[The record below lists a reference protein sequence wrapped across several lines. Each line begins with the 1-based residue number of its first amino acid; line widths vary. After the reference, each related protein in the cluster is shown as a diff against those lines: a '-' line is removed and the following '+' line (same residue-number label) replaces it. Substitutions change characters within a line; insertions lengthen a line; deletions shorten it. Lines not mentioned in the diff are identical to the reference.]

1 MNQTTVG
8 ASTPSHH
15 WSHLQGVLVWCAATG
30 VLRDF
35 TADTDR
41 YRGVRFASEVNSA
54 KASSTPQSS
63 REVGLS
69 RITKE
74 ADDVNEIGLSGS
86 VGSNENR
93 ESAERD
99 GDILQAP
106 EGVGADLVEFG
117 QALSPTE
124 LEAK

>member
-1 MNQTTVG
+1 M
-8 ASTPSHH
+8 
-15 WSHLQGVLVWCAATG
+15 
-30 VLRDF
+30 
-35 TADTDR
+35 
-41 YRGVRFASEVNSA
+41 
-54 KASSTPQSS
+54 
-63 REVGLS
+63 S

-106 EGVGADLVEFG
+106 EVVGADFVEFG